1 MTKIKISKSSLFFIL
16 IAVSAIILF
25 PTHPANAGWLAEW
38 TIEHTFG
45 YVLFL
50 VMSIAGNLIGAMA
63 TLLNWVIHIPVYPDN
78 GIAVIDESWKIMR
91 NFANMFFILALIM
104 MAFAT
109 IFDVLPGAAKY
120 NARALFG
127 KFLFTALLINF
138 SLVLGVMVIQGTQV
152 VSNTFLTAI
161 GDMANRLGQDL
172 NPSELF
178 TGLGQDEVS
187 AAVSLDGAVFGT
199 LSTLIFS
206 IVLIFTYLFS
216 ILTALIFAFIRI
228 PILWAL
234 LIVSPIAWIMNIFPA
249 GEGTFKR
256 WWSTFIGWNLFLP
269 IYLFFLYFGL
279 YFLSNQKNIIQ
290 SIASEV
296 STAKIGE
303 SLPFSLQ
310 LVFFYAMTAIFM
322 IGGTIVA
329 MKASMFSGT
338 GVVGMAKWARG
349 RASRWTGLT
358 GANQAWQE
366 KRKEIEGG
374 EGRLGRIFG
383 GPPAGLET
391 SRRIFGVRGGD
402 IKTQKEFVQRAG
414 QEFSLLQDQYDT
426 GKINVDQIATKA
438 GQMDAT
444 NPQGYAYRKMAAKF
458 GRLDD
463 GLFESTLRQLSNNPY
478 AAQDFA
484 KTAKDSKF
492 SNVGSSTLIQAAAGE
507 GSFRDLGPNV
517 LPARREMYGHIQTNG
532 ALLSN
537 PGFGQ
542 NQFNTGLQIY
552 GGNTTAEGKTYL
564 ENISKSRPD
573 LVIDYNR
580 SNPQIMQQLSARN
593 NGVPPSRSAMFDG
606 YLKDA
611 KDIANLPKSVWG
623 QDDFKQALQR
633 KLTFGSPKA
642 QRNFR
647 NRIIDNLRTAMDS
660 GDKQNILNTLQGAR
674 DNDQTP
680 DEDILGDDDLGLDN
694 ELGNP
699 PPVRGPTPPRTN
711 NVSPNNVVDLR
722 QGERRSP
729 GGIILTPGAQAEIER
744 ERRNNP

>member
-1 MTKIKISKSSLFFIL
+1 MTRIKISKLSLLFII
-16 IAVSAIILF
+16 IATSAIILL
-25 PTHPANAGWLAEW
+25 PTHPANAGWLADW

-45 YVLFL
+45 YVLFI
-50 VMSIAGNLIGAMA
+50 VFSIAGKMIGVMA

-78 GIAVIDESWKIMR
+78 GIAVIDESWEIMR
-91 NFANMFFILALIM
+91 NFANMFFILALIL

-138 SLVLGVMVIQGTQV
+138 SLVLGVMVTQGTQV
-152 VSNTFLTAI
+152 LSNTFLTAI

-172 NPSELF
+172 NPSQLLPSQ
-178 TGLGQDEVS
+178 TSVT
-187 AAVSLDGAVFGT
+187 AAISLDAAVFGT

-206 IVLIFTYLFS
+206 IILILTYLFS

-249 GEGTFKR
+249 GEGMFKK
-256 WWSTFIGWNLFLP
+256 WWSTFIGWNMFLP

-296 STAKIGE
+296 STAQMGE

-310 LVFFYAMTAIFM
+310 LVFFYVMTAIFM

-414 QEFSLLQDQYDT
+414 QEFTLLQDQYDT
-426 GKINVDQIATKA
+426 GKVNVDQIAIKA

-444 NPQGYAYRKMAAKF
+444 TPQGYAYRKMAAKL

-507 GSFRDLGPNV
+507 GSFSNLGPNA

-580 SNPQIMQQLSARN
+580 SNAQIMQQLSARN
-593 NGVPPSRSAMFDG
+593 NGTPPSRSEMFDG
-606 YLKDA
+606 YLKDP
-611 KDIANLPKSVWG
+611 KDIANIPRVVWE
-623 QDDFKQALQR
+623 QADFKQALQR

-647 NRIIDNLRTAMDS
+647 NRIIDNLRTSMDS
-660 GDKQNILNTLQGAR
+660 GTKNTILNTLQGAR

-680 DEDILGDDDLGLDN
+680 DEDILGEDDIGLDN
-694 ELGNP
+694 EQEPTAPPTRNP
-699 PPVRGPTPPRTN
+699 APPRTR
-711 NVSPNNVVDLR
+711 NVNPNNVVDLR
-722 QGERRSP
+722 QGERLSP
-729 GGIILTPGAQAEIER
+729 GGIILTPGAQDEIER